1 MKLLLALSIAAIVL
15 VGGFTYNEMQQRNLL
30 TQQIDDYARQNSQLL
45 TQIENNSLNNIEADR
60 TLRSLQS
67 ELNNRDSQLAAL
79 YRQLETAQQQINPDY
94 QQIETRIR
102 QQLSREL
109 QASNNT
115 LNSDPRI
122 AVLKQLSE
130 LDPIVMG
137 EIMALNAQYGEF
149 IKGLN
154 VSEEREEVIINALH
168 NLITDQ
174 NQARSEI
181 IQSMQTDP
189 QAVTRGDMRRQM
201 RAVSDPG
208 AQLQALAYDLSETEL
223 DAFAEYQE
231 QRQNTS
237 QAFEFIGGTGSP
249 VGGRA
254 FFNGGLIQSGSGQS
268 RAIQILPTDPA
279 N

>member
-1 MKLLLALSIAAIVL
+1 
-15 VGGFTYNEMQQRNLL
+15 
-30 TQQIDDYARQNSQLL
+30 
-45 TQIENNSLNNIEADR
+45 
-60 TLRSLQS
+60 
-67 ELNNRDSQLAAL
+67 
-79 YRQLETAQQQINPDY
+79 
-94 QQIETRIR
+94 
-102 QQLSREL
+102 
-109 QASNNT
+109 
-115 LNSDPRI
+115 
-122 AVLKQLSE
+122 
-130 LDPIVMG
+130 MG

-231 QRQNTS
+231 QRQNTARS
-237 QAFEFIGGTGSP
+237 FGIIGGTGSP

-254 FFNGGLIQSGSGQS
+254 FFNGELIQSGSGQS
-268 RAIQILPTDPA
+268 PAIQILPIDPA